1 VKVASIYEP
10 VREDLEQVE
19 RTLDTIRQAEQFS
32 ELREMLEHVLAG
44 GGKRLRP
51 LVALLS
57 GKFGDYRPEPLI
69 CLAAAV
75 ELLHT
80 ASLVHDDV
88 IDRSST
94 RRGRPTA
101 NALFDNKAAV
111 TLGDFMFA
119 HAADLVARTDN
130 SEVVRLFSRAI
141 MAMVSGELIQD
152 FSAYDYGQDIV
163 SYFERIAG
171 KTASLFAASCE
182 GGAMLSG
189 APREWVSALH
199 DYGHN
204 LGMAF
209 QIVDDILD
217 FSGDEEEMGKPI
229 GSDLM
234 QGTLTLPSL
243 LLMERSPNANPIKKL
258 FRNRRST
265 KYLAEA
271 IFIVQNSDIL
281 EKSYAVARDFAHRA
295 RAALEPLPDTPARHA
310 LSDIADYVLE
320 RRA

>member
-1 VKVASIYEP
+1 MNVVSIYEP

-19 RTLDTIRQAEQFS
+19 RTLDAIRQAEQFS
-32 ELREMLEHVLAG
+32 ELRKMLEHVLGG

-51 LVALLS
+51 LVALLA
-57 GKFGDYRPEPLI
+57 GKFGDYRPEPLVF
-69 CLAAAV
+69 LAASI

-101 NALFDNKAAV
+101 NALFDNQAAV
-111 TLGDFMFA
+111 MLGDFMFA

-130 SEVVRLFSRAI
+130 TEVVRLFSRTL
-141 MAMVSGELIQD
+141 MAMVSGELTQD
-152 FSAYDYGQDIV
+152 LSAYDYSQDTV

-189 APREWVSALH
+189 APREWVNALH

-217 FSGDEEEMGKPI
+217 FSGDEKEMGKPI

-234 QGTLTLPSL
+234 QGALTLPSL
-243 LLMERSPNANPIKKL
+243 LLMERSPKSNPIKKL
-258 FRNRRST
+258 FRNPDCT
-265 KYLAEA
+265 EHLAEA
-271 IFIVQNSDIL
+271 VFMVQNSDIL
-281 EKSYAVARDFAHRA
+281 EESYAVARDFARRA
-295 RAALEPLPDTPARHA
+295 RAALQPLPHTPARHA
-310 LSDIADYVLE
+310 LSNTADYILE

>member
-1 VKVASIYEP
+1 MNVASIYEP

-19 RTLDTIRQAEQFS
+19 RTLDAIRQTEQFS
-32 ELREMLEHVLAG
+32 ELRKMLEHVLGG

-51 LVALLS
+51 LMALLA
-57 GKFGDYRPEPLI
+57 GKFGDYRPEPLVF
-69 CLAAAV
+69 LAASI

-101 NALFDNKAAV
+101 NALFDNQAAV
-111 TLGDFMFA
+111 MLGDFMFA

-130 SEVVRLFSRAI
+130 TEVVRLFSRTL
-141 MAMVSGELIQD
+141 MAMVSGELTQD
-152 FSAYDYGQDIV
+152 LSAYDYGQDIV
-163 SYFERIAG
+163 SYFERIGG
-171 KTASLFAASCE
+171 KTASLFAASSE
-182 GGAMLSG
+182 GGAMLAG
-189 APREWVSALH
+189 APREWVKALH

-217 FSGDEEEMGKPI
+217 FSGDEKEMGKPI

-234 QGTLTLPSL
+234 QGTLTLPAL
-243 LLMERSPNANPIKKL
+243 LLMERSPKSNPIKEL
-258 FRNRRST
+258 FRDRRCS
-265 KYLAEA
+265 KHLAEA
-271 IFIVQNSDIL
+271 IFMVQNSDIL
-281 EKSYAVARDFAHRA
+281 EESYAVARDFAQRA
-295 RAALEPLPDTPARHA
+295 RAALEPLPDIPARHA
-310 LSDIADYVLE
+310 LGDIADYVLE

>member
-1 VKVASIYEP
+1 VNVTSIYEP
-10 VREDLEQVE
+10 VRADLEQVE

-32 ELREMLEHVLAG
+32 EIRKMLEHVLGG

-51 LVALLS
+51 LVALLA
-57 GKFGDYRPEPLI
+57 GKFGDYRPEPLVF
-69 CLAAAV
+69 LAASI

-101 NALFDNKAAV
+101 NALFDNQAAV
-111 TLGDFMFA
+111 MLGDFMFA

-130 SEVVRLFSRAI
+130 TEVVRVFSRTL
-141 MAMVSGELIQD
+141 MAMVSGELTQD
-152 FSAYDYGQDIV
+152 LRAYDYSQDIV

-182 GGAMLSG
+182 GGAMLAG
-189 APREWVSALH
+189 APREWVNALR
-199 DYGHN
+199 DYGHD

-217 FSGDEEEMGKPI
+217 FSGDEKEMGKPI

-243 LLMERSPNANPIKKL
+243 LLMERSPKSNPIKRL
-258 FRNRRST
+258 FRDRRCT
-265 KYLAEA
+265 KHLAEA
-271 IFIVQNSDIL
+271 ILMVQNSDIL
-281 EKSYAVARDFAHRA
+281 EESYAVARDFAQSA

-310 LSDIADYVLE
+310 LSDITEYVLE

>member
-1 VKVASIYEP
+1 VNVTSIYEP
-10 VREDLEQVE
+10 VRADLEQVE
-19 RTLDTIRQAEQFS
+19 RTLGAIRQAEQFS
-32 ELREMLEHVLAG
+32 EFREMLEHVLAG

-51 LVALLS
+51 LVALLA

-69 CLAAAV
+69 YLAASI

-101 NALFDNKAAV
+101 NAVFDNQAAV
-111 TLGDFMFA
+111 MLGDFMFA

-130 SEVVRLFSRAI
+130 TEVVRLFSRTL
-141 MAMVSGELIQD
+141 MAMVSGELNQD
-152 FSAYDYGQDIV
+152 LSAYDCSQDIV
-163 SYFERIAG
+163 GYLERIAG
-171 KTASLFAASCE
+171 KTASLFAASGE
-182 GGAMLSG
+182 GGAMVAG
-189 APREWVSALH
+189 VPGEWVNALR
-199 DYGHN
+199 DYGHD

-217 FSGDEEEMGKPI
+217 FSGDEKEMGKPI

-243 LLMERSPNANPIKKL
+243 LLMKRSPKGNPVERL
-258 FRNRRST
+258 FRDRGSD
-265 KYLAEA
+265 KHLAEA
-271 IFIVQNSDIL
+271 IFMVQNSDIL
-281 EKSYAVARDFAHRA
+281 DESYAVARDFAERA
-295 RAALEPLPDTPARHA
+295 RAALGALPDIPARHA
-310 LSDIADYVLE
+310 LGDIADYVLE

>member
-1 VKVASIYEP
+1 MTSIYEP
-10 VREDLEQVE
+10 VRADLEQVE

-32 ELREMLEHVLAG
+32 EIRKMLEHVLGG

-51 LVALLS
+51 LVALLA
-57 GKFGDYRPEPLI
+57 GKFGDYRPEPLVF
-69 CLAAAV
+69 LAASI

-101 NALFDNKAAV
+101 NALFDNQAAV
-111 TLGDFMFA
+111 MLGDFMFA

-130 SEVVRLFSRAI
+130 TEVVRVFSRTL
-141 MAMVSGELIQD
+141 MAMVSGELTQD
-152 FSAYDYGQDIV
+152 LRAYDYSQDIV

-182 GGAMLSG
+182 GGAMLAG
-189 APREWVSALH
+189 APREWVNALR
-199 DYGHN
+199 DYGHD

-217 FSGDEEEMGKPI
+217 FSGDEKEMGKPI

-243 LLMERSPNANPIKKL
+243 LLMERSPKSNPIKRL
-258 FRNRRST
+258 FRDRRCT
-265 KYLAEA
+265 KHLAEA
-271 IFIVQNSDIL
+271 ILMVQNSDIL
-281 EKSYAVARDFAHRA
+281 EESYAVARDFAQSA

-310 LSDIADYVLE
+310 LSDITEYVLE

>member
-1 VKVASIYEP
+1 MNVTSIYEP
-10 VREDLEQVE
+10 VRADLEQVE

-32 ELREMLEHVLAG
+32 EIRKMLEHVLGG

-51 LVALLS
+51 LVALLA
-57 GKFGDYRPEPLI
+57 GKFGDYRPEPLVF
-69 CLAAAV
+69 LAASI

-101 NALFDNKAAV
+101 NALFDNQAAV
-111 TLGDFMFA
+111 MLGDFMFA

-130 SEVVRLFSRAI
+130 TEVVRVFSRTL
-141 MAMVSGELIQD
+141 MAMVSGELTQD
-152 FSAYDYGQDIV
+152 LRAYDYSQDIV

-182 GGAMLSG
+182 GGAMLAG
-189 APREWVSALH
+189 APREWVNALR
-199 DYGHN
+199 DYGHD

-217 FSGDEEEMGKPI
+217 FSGDEKEMGKPI

-243 LLMERSPNANPIKKL
+243 LLMERSPKSNPIKRL
-258 FRNRRST
+258 FRDRRCT
-265 KYLAEA
+265 KHLAEA
-271 IFIVQNSDIL
+271 ILMVQNSDIL
-281 EKSYAVARDFAHRA
+281 EESYAVARDFAQSA

-310 LSDIADYVLE
+310 LSDITEYVLE